1 MELRK
6 RLNYR
11 ELRQNKNRNIK
22 VKDVE
27 RDDRLS
33 SDSSCILPFSN
44 LSISEQEIYVN
55 IRQSRQCHAPKPDE
69 QEKRV
74 SCIKGLLSREM

>member
-1 MELRK
+1 MLNNRELRK
-6 RLNYR
+6 
-11 ELRQNKNRNIK
+11 NKNKNIK

-33 SDSSCILPFSN
+33 SDNSCILPFSN
-44 LSISEQEIYVN
+44 LSISEPEIYVN
-55 IRQSRQCHAPKPDE
+55 IIQSRQCHAPKPVE

-74 SCIKGLLSREM
+74 SCIKGLINREM